1 MIVNKYEMGEEIKR
15 GSFGCILKGL
25 YVKKREPVA
34 IKIEYGNLHTL
45 KHEVKIMNYLATSG
59 VKQIPNIYWYG
70 LHNDNPCLV
79 FTLFECSLF
88 DYMNYR
94 ELTIEKMN
102 VLMAKSID
110 ILQHIHRSFVLHRDI
125 KPHNFMVKNGDI
137 FLIDF
142 GLATFYINENGEH
155 YPNKTN
161 KTIIGTPTFVSINI
175 HKGHQYS
182 RRDDLISLGY
192 MYIYM
197 IFGKFEWLKD
207 VLQKSD
213 HLKKPDTVNKTLI
226 DIDHPTNIL
235 LHQAKLYENFSKFIL
250 NNNTENKFYQINQ
263 YITYIYALEY
273 IDTPKY
279 IPLKQIFYTNE

>member
-1 MIVNKYEMGEEIKR
+1 
-15 GSFGCILKGL
+15 
-25 YVKKREPVA
+25 
-34 IKIEYGNLHTL
+34 
-45 KHEVKIMNYLATSG
+45 
-59 VKQIPNIYWYG
+59 
-70 LHNDNPCLV
+70 
-79 FTLFECSLF
+79 
-88 DYMNYR
+88 
-94 ELTIEKMN
+94 
-102 VLMAKSID
+102 
-110 ILQHIHRSFVLHRDI
+110 
-125 KPHNFMVKNGDI
+125 MVKNGDI

-226 DIDHPTNIL
+226 DIDHPINIL